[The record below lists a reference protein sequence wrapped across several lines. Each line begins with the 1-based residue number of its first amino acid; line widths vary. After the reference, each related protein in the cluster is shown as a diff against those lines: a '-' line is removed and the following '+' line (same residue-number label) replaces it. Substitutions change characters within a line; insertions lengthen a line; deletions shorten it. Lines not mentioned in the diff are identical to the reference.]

1 MANKGKAWLA
11 KHDEYL
17 EHNVVKYNE
26 DLAETLGR
34 SVLGIECRR
43 AFLAKAL
50 HQRDPSISVEDC
62 ISRFGADADRVK
74 RYMLRGSYVSD
85 KSECKRKIGHD
96 VAAGPAL
103 QKIKRLDVAEDSVI
117 QAAAHC
123 ILRSAGSMDIAWD
136 TPAFIPVMIKYHSG
150 FKEYSSAVQARVSR
164 V

>member
-1 MANKGKAWLA
+1 
-11 KHDEYL
+11 
-17 EHNVVKYNE
+17 VKYNE

-50 HQRDPSISVEDC
+50 HQRDPSISFEDC

-74 RYMLRGSYVSD
+74 RYTG
-85 KSECKRKIGHD
+85 CKRKIGHD

-103 QKIKRLDVAEDSVI
+103 QKIKCLEVAEDSVI
-117 QAAAHC
+117 QAAADC
-123 ILRSAGSMDIAWD
+123 ILRSAGSMGIAWD

-150 FKEYSSAVQARVSR
+150 FKEYSLAVQARVSR